1 MSGQELIIYDRMEN
15 PGEFVKQMGL
25 AILHSEMFGCT
36 NASQGTVLAL
46 ECMAR
51 RVPPMTLAERY
62 HIIHG
67 RLSMRADAMLAS
79 FRTERGGS
87 HQIIERTAEAA
98 EIELTA
104 GGQSHRFRLTWEDA
118 KGEPF
123 VYVGKEA
130 TVLEKLQQG
139 RLKDLML
146 KAKYATPRARS
157 QMLWARVVS
166 DGVRA
171 MAPEVVAGYYT
182 PEEVD
187 DLPESVTRAPQHAP
201 IVGEIVQTEK
211 ATPTEPQREQP
222 RKGVSLSAETQPQSM
237 DASEVQL
244 DGPCTADHADMIR
257 HLGQQ
262 LKIPVEAIKG
272 MVERRG
278 KQRLVELT
286 ILEAEDIIRKLER
299 KLREE
304 ECPI

>member
-1 MSGQELIIYDRMEN
+1 MTTDIIVYDRMED

-36 NASQGTVLAL
+36 NASQGAVLAL

-67 RLSMRADAMLAS
+67 RLSMRADAMLS
-79 FRTERGGS
+79 DFRTKCGGS
-87 HQIIERTAEAA
+87 HRIVERTADAA

-104 GGQSHRFRLTWEDA
+104 AGQSHRFRLTWEDA

-123 VYVGKEA
+123 VYVGKESI
-130 TVLEKLQQG
+130 VLEKIQQG
-139 RLKDLML
+139 RWKDLMV

-171 MAPEVVAGYYT
+171 MAPEVVAGYYC
-182 PEEVD
+182 PEEID
-187 DLPESVTRAPQHAP
+187 DLPEPAARAPQHAP
-201 IVGEIVQTEK
+201 IVGEIVQSG
-211 ATPTEPQREQP
+211 TPTPTPTPTEQP
-222 RKGVSLSAETQPQSM
+222 RKGISLSAETQPQSL
-237 DASEVQL
+237 DSSEVQL
-244 DGPCTADHADMIR
+244 DGPCSADHVDMIR

-272 MVERRG
+272 MIERRG
-278 KQRLVELT
+278 KSRLVELT
-286 ILEAEDIIRKLER
+286 ILEAENIIRKLER

-304 ECPI
+304 EIPF